1 LKNSKNLHFEK
12 TKPNKQTK
20 NSFIS
25 TLSLALLGEDDMIYF
40 D

>member
-20 NSFIS
+20 PEYHH
-25 TLSLALLGEDDMIYF
+25 TQKDVV
-40 D
+40 